1 MSWLQDSNLIL
12 SRLTLSRSTGIF
24 QHLKEVHVEIPIPT
38 LKYGSL
44 TLYELLLESIPSK
57 VDEIICTLAN
67 NCFNIIPNIYL
78 FIMCAILKIWEYG
91 RRQRQAVSFELLP
104 HARLGGPWLQLQQ
117 DTFCIQESKSLDFL
131 SSESSNSDF

>member
-12 SRLTLSRSTGIF
+12 SRLTLSRSTGIC
-24 QHLKEVHVEIPIPT
+24 QHLKEVHVKIPIPI

-44 TLYELLLESIPSK
+44 TLYELPIESIPSK

-67 NCFNIIPNIYL
+67 NCFNIIPNI
-78 FIMCAILKIWEYG
+78 MCAILKTWEYG

-104 HARLGGPWLQLQQ
+104 HARLVLGYNYNK
-117 DTFCIQESKSLDFL
+117 IHSASKK
-131 SSESSNSDF
+131 ENH